1 MNWGWDLWWFPLC
14 LAQTLTCMFLIIE
27 NTSTASVDQQ
37 YLGFFCGRGSMLKR
51 VNRCLAV
58 DISAAPLPVC
68 PPQAIEG
75 AIGGNA
81 YQHSKVNQ
89 WTTSVVE
96 QTLSQL
102 TKLGKPF
109 KYIGELSFPF
119 SVKAG
124 TVKCTSRWGVGEDLR
139 KNLVCKLL
147 TSIHICLCVCMC

>member
-1 MNWGWDLWWFPLC
+1 MPGSDSDLHVYNNWKDFQQPVWTSSIWDFSVGTGSVLGRVNVC
-14 LAQTLTCMFLIIE
+14 LAAD
-27 NTSTASVDQQ
+27 S
-37 YLGFFCGRGSMLKR
+37 
-51 VNRCLAV
+51 
-58 DISAAPLPVC
+58 SAAPSPAC

-109 KYIGELSFPF
+109 KYIGELGLPF
-119 SVKAG
+119 LWKLARSRAAVGRGWGKILARALSVNCSQACMFVYVYVCAKLCKNGA
-124 TVKCTSRWGVGEDLR
+124 KC
-139 KNLVCKLL
+139 
-147 TSIHICLCVCMC
+147 